1 MTDRL
6 VLTAGKTRGPVQGPA
21 SPRRVLLAEIRRI
34 VRDPQSTD
42 AQVEDALEALVEL
55 RDTPEG

>member
-6 VLTAGKTRGPVQGPA
+6 VLTAGKAPA
-21 SPRRVLLAEIRRI
+21 PAAQSPRRVLLAEIRRI

-55 RDTPEG
+55 RDTPES